1 MPGVVRQGDKNT
13 TGGSVISS
21 VESSVLING
30 RPTAVVGSVI
40 AAHAP
45 WGPPHPPHAA
55 ATITTGINT
64 VLVNGKPIAFV
75 GSGNSC
81 GHNMIEGSGD
91 VNV

>member
-13 TGGSVISS
+13 TGGAVISG

-30 RPTAVVGSVI
+30 RAAAVIGSVI
-40 AAHAP
+40 EAHAP

-55 ATITTGINT
+55 ATITTGVAT

-75 GSGNSC
+75 GSNNSC
-81 GHNMIEGSGD
+81 GHVMIEGSGN